1 MTLTSGRL
9 PVVHLLVVLGTL
21 TALLAWAATI
31 DFAPLAA
38 VLAVMVSALAVVCWQ
53 ARRAGMLGP
62 LGSGP
67 AAWTVRVAGYLI
79 AGVIAVVAVAHTHPA
94 TLEAADDGAAM
105 LTLATGAVAFLVAV
119 AMVFGSAVRGRLRYI
134 GIGIGS
140 GLVAGLVWVLGVL
153 VAPPIPVTVGW
164 VLALA
169 GVAAVV
175 AVLANAGTNPLLA
188 GLLALTVTF
197 GVVFGAVVG
206 LAHWGPDSL
215 IPDVTPHA
223 PVARR
228 VAESRIEIVDP
239 YVLVMV
245 LSALAAAALSLTA
258 VFSRRS
264 PEPSGEPLGHRIR

>member
-1 MTLTSGRL
+1 MTLISGRL

-38 VLAVMVSALAVVCWQ
+38 VLAVMVSTLAVVCWQ

-119 AMVFGSAVRGRLRYI
+119 AVVSGSAVSSRVRY
-134 GIGIGS
+134 IGIGS
-140 GLVAGLVWVLGVL
+140 GLVAALVWVLGVV

-175 AVLANAGTNPLLA
+175 AVLASAGTNPLLA

-206 LAHWGPDSL
+206 LARWGPASL

-245 LSALAAAALSLTA
+245 LSAVAAAAFSLTA

-264 PEPSGEPLGHRIR
+264 PESSGEPLGHRIG